1 MPVFELICLAN
12 SRKLGQRCV
21 AGLTADTAEWIRPV
35 SQAPHGEL
43 TYHHRNLGPAG
54 DPQNFDIIRIG
65 LAKHSPTSSQP
76 ENWLI
81 DGSGWQLVSRPAA
94 SSLHALL
101 NSAVHT
107 EGKLFGTISDHVPV
121 ATFSSIPASKSL
133 ALVKPESSRWFTN
146 RYGKAR
152 VLFTTA
158 GHTYDLAVTDP
169 PFEAQIRALEG
180 GHHKSTALG
189 IENEDRVLFTI
200 SLGEPFEG
208 NCYKLVAAVL
218 VLPLDWPDIP

>member
-152 VLFTTA
+152 VL
-158 GHTYDLAVTDP
+158 
-169 PFEAQIRALEG
+169 
-180 GHHKSTALG
+180 
-189 IENEDRVLFTI
+189 
-200 SLGEPFEG
+200 
-208 NCYKLVAAVL
+208 
-218 VLPLDWPDIP
+218 LPLRVILTTSQLRIPRLKLRLEPLKAATTNQPPLALRTRTGFCSP